1 MRRDRRAACGRF
13 RQARGRRCTG
23 SESSATAEKVPS
35 KTGHFALFRRLQ
47 RPGAP
52 RRLRQAPEVQF
63 GLVLGRFPPF
73 WRALSSSRPHTHST
87 MDIYRLSARSGFW
100 CLTAALLVAS
110 QCPLDPR
117 AGTRAPGRPPQD
129 GPHQGPL
136 RWTGFVRVGRPEKN
150 FSWVFSVP
158 ARRAGCAVRRRV
170 RQARGWPLSPPM

>member
-1 MRRDRRAACGRF
+1 MPGTPHGEVVQESCTTFLGGPGEDFPCTVSGPARRDRRAARGRF

-52 RRLRQAPEVQF
+52 RQPRRAPEVRS

-100 CLTAALLVAS
+100 CPTAAFLVAS

-117 AGTRAPGRPPQD
+117 AGTTG
-129 GPHQGPL
+129 HQGGLLKTAP
-136 RWTGFVRVGRPEKN
+136 TKVH
-150 FSWVFSVP
+150 
-158 ARRAGCAVRRRV
+158 
-170 RQARGWPLSPPM
+170 